1 MHKSVL
7 LQESVEALNL
17 KEGQVVVDGTTNRA
31 GHAVLLAQKIGN
43 NGKLICVDLDAE
55 ALAEAKIVLQKNLKS
70 EIKPQ
75 IFFVQDNFR
84 NLQKIL
90 QNLKIK
96 NVNAVLVDL
105 GVSSQ
110 EIDESGR
117 GFSFQKN
124 EPLLMT
130 FAFPITAENLTAK
143 EIVNEWSEE
152 NLADII
158 YYYGDEKYSKRIAN
172 NICAARKLKKIET
185 TFDLVEIIA
194 NSVPAFYKKARLHF
208 ATKTFQ
214 ALRIAVNDELKAE
227 EDLLNSLS
235 EILQDNGRASVI
247 TFHSGEDRIVKKFIK
262 ESKLEQQLE
271 QATESNLEP
280 KNNFK
285 LIKFNKNRIESK
297 FGQDFLQPNNLE
309 IKNNSRARSAKL
321 RVIEKVCN

>member
-7 LQESVEALNL
+7 LQESIEALNL

-31 GHAVLLAQKIGN
+31 GHSVLLAQKIGTT
-43 NGKLICVDLDAE
+43 GTLICLDLDAE
-55 ALAEAKIVLQKNLKS
+55 ALAEAKIILQKNLKS
-70 EIKPQ
+70 EIKPL

-84 NLQKIL
+84 NLRKIL
-90 QNLKIK
+90 QDLKIK

-130 FAFPITAENLTAK
+130 FAFPIMAENLTAK

-158 YYYGDEKYSKRIAN
+158 YYYGDEKYSKRIAKN
-172 NICAARKLKKIET
+172 LCAARKLKKIET
-185 TFDLVEIIA
+185 TFDLVKIIE
-194 NSVPAFYKKARLHF
+194 NSVPAFYQKARLHF

-227 EDLLNSLS
+227 EDLLHSFS

-262 ESKLEQQLE
+262 EKKIEQKVGQ
-271 QATESNLEP
+271 

-297 FGQDFLQPNNLE
+297 FGQDFLIPNNLE
-309 IKNNSRARSAKL
+309 IKNNPRARSAKL
-321 RVIEKVCN
+321 RVIEKICD